1 MLSPLSCEVL
11 TPTLLILAA
20 LMRAFSRT
28 CHVFYEFISTFIIQ
42 FYLYYYRAARL
53 ALRDQLAS
61 WDLNAVISGY
71 NVNKL

>member
-20 LMRAFSRT
+20 LIRAFSRT
-28 CHVFYEFISTFIIQ
+28 CHVFHESISTFIIQ
-42 FYLYYYRAARL
+42 FYLYYYRVARL
-53 ALRDQLAS
+53 ALRDQLAL
-61 WDLNAVISGY
+61 WDPNAVISRY

>member
-1 MLSPLSCEVL
+1 MLSPLSYGVL
-11 TPTLLILAA
+11 TTALLTLAA
-20 LMRAFSRT
+20 LMRALSRT
-28 CHVFYEFISTFIIQ
+28 CHVFCGFIFTSIIQ